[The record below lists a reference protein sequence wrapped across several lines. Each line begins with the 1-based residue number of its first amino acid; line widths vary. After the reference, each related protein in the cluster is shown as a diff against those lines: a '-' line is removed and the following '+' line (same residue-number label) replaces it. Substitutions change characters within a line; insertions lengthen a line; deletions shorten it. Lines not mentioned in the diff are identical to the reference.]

1 MAGLASSIKRVLIGP
16 PKNDSG
22 EGQTPTPKPATPKGD
37 PKKSG
42 GQVVTGRQA
51 QGSGASVLGAVRK
64 RAGILS
70 LLTVVSLGAGIGL
83 AFLLVD
89 QPIAGSV
96 LLSRLVVITFVILLI
111 TLANVL
117 YVSYLTLIELGGI
130 TRAPKLA
137 LSLSN
142 PQAGGRAV
150 LLMGRSNTI
159 EISLVNQGSAVAKY
173 IHAAFKWSGEG
184 EANLRDN
191 GGAYLDRRF
200 WEEGDGRIRMYRG
213 GHENVVLSGRQ
224 HSVAELHVPDPSG
237 PLKLSFKIYCEDM
250 DEVQGEIE
258 IGTKEL

>member
-1 MAGLASSIKRVLIGP
+1 MAGLGSTIKRVLIGP
-16 PKNDSG
+16 PKNGGERHAIDSKPSATKG
-22 EGQTPTPKPATPKGD
+22 GPKLP
-37 PKKSG
+37 G
-42 GQVVTGRQA
+42 GQVVAGRKA
-51 QGSGASVLGAVRK
+51 PRAGASALGAVRK

-70 LLTVVSLGAGIGL
+70 LLTVVSLGVGIGL

-130 TRAPKLA
+130 TRAPQLA

-142 PQAGGRAV
+142 PQADGRAV

-184 EANLRDN
+184 EANLRDK
-191 GGAYLDRRF
+191 GGAYRDRRF

-237 PLKLSFKIYCEDM
+237 PLKLAFKIYCEDM
-250 DEVQGEIE
+250 DEIQGEIE